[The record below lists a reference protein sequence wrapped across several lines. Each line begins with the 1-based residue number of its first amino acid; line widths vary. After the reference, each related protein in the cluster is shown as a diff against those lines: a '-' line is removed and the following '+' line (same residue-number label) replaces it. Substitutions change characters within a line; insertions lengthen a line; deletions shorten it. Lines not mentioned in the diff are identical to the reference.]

1 MAINSTTIADEYGEY
16 DDWIEVYNNDSESV
30 WLGDKFLSGNPDQPD
45 KFAFPDMWLQ
55 PGEFVLVWA
64 DNDPEQGSLHADFK
78 LNGDGEFIGLYDSEE
93 TLFFVLDTLSY
104 GPQSDDIS
112 YGRIEDGLAEWVF
125 FNEPTPGYSN
135 GTASIVEDFTPSK
148 IHYYPNPVTDG
159 QLHFNQITD
168 AMLYDTKGVLI
179 MSAKKTRSMDLQDV
193 CPGIYII
200 EFSPFQRR
208 QLIVL

>member
-30 WLGDKFLSGNPDQPD
+30 WLGDKFLSGNPVQPD

-78 LNGDGEFIGLYDSEE
+78 LNGDGEFIGLYDSEQ

-125 FNEPTPGYSN
+125 FNGPTPGYSN
-135 GTASIVEDFTPSK
+135 GTASVVEKLPANK
-148 IHYYPNPVTDG
+148 IRYYPNPLSDG
-159 QLHFNQITD
+159 HLHFNQVTD
-168 AMLYDTKGVLI
+168 AMLFDTKGVLI
-179 MSAKKTRSMDLQDV
+179 KSVKKTRSMDLHDV
-193 CPGIYII
+193 EPGIYII
-200 EFSPFQRR
+200 GFSPFQRSR
-208 QLIVL
+208 LIVF